1 MWDRSAN
8 TSSGRLFCPASTE
21 HLAAGLRMMMLDL
34 SRRTALMSAR
44 EAVIRELRWS
54 KPVKRTEEMYRRA
67 LDAATEKY
75 PPRTQRRLAPGGMR
89 Q

>member
-1 MWDRSAN
+1 MWDRSLIHLGAGY
-8 TSSGRLFCPASTE
+8 SVPLDTE
-21 HLAAGLRMMMLDL
+21 HPAAGLRMMMLDL
-34 SRRTALMSAR
+34 SQRTALMSAR

-54 KPVKRTEEMYRRA
+54 KPVKRREEMYRRA